1 MRQTA
6 RIESLS
12 YSSIYVLGCFV
23 AALMSYSQRTP
34 LDRLAVHVL
43 CSWGYVV
50 YWVLNAR

>member
-12 YSSIYVLGCFV
+12 YGTIYALGCFV
-23 AALMSYSQRTP
+23 AGLLSYSLHTP
-34 LDRLAVHVL
+34 VRQFVVHVL

-50 YWVLNAR
+50 YWVLHL

>member
-12 YSSIYVLGCFV
+12 YSTIYVLGCFV
-23 AALMSYSQRTP
+23 AALMSYSQRPP
-34 LDRLAVHVL
+34 LDRLVVHVL

-50 YWVLNAR
+50 YWVLNSR

>member
-12 YSSIYVLGCFV
+12 YSTIYVLGCFV
-23 AALMSYSQRTP
+23 AGFLSYTQGT
-34 LDRLAVHVL
+34 LLERLALHVL

-50 YWVLNAR
+50 YWVINYR